1 MNQDKLTDSNKYLR
15 FYYYFI
21 KLWLLNM
28 FQQNK
33 KKLHLKKAIGLV
45 GQSFVN
51 VILIIFMFYKALA
64 IGSLFTDP

>member
-33 KKLHLKKAIGLV
+33 KKLHLKKAIGLL

-64 IGSLFTDP
+64 I